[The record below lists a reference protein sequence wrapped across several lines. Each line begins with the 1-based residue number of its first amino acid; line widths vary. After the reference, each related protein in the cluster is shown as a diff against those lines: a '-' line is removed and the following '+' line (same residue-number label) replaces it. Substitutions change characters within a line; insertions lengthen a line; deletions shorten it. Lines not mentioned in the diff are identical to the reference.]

1 MNKFSPILLGLSLAV
16 VGSSLTAAQDAA
28 STSSIPRILQIAYY
42 LGLDSLS
49 GKSRALFL
57 TEYDSFADWEKDNKL
72 VDKNP
77 SLSAE
82 LERASIADGELLE
95 NVDSGVFVR
104 DDDLSYKPHADLT
117 HARYMEISEFHVRAG
132 HHKDWEKLTK
142 MVKDAHDK
150 AGTHAHWAAFEIA
163 YGAPDGT
170 YLVLS
175 ADDSMADIDRGYAE
189 DKAFREAIG
198 GDEGMKALDEL
209 FAATVDSSDSQLF
222 AVNPKPAAAP
232 MAKPAAAEK
241 KTP

>member
-1 MNKFSPILLGLSLAV
+1 
-16 VGSSLTAAQDAA
+16 
-28 STSSIPRILQIAYY
+28 
-42 LGLDSLS
+42 
-49 GKSRALFL
+49 
-57 TEYDSFADWEKDNKL
+57 
-72 VDKNP
+72 
-77 SLSAE
+77 
-82 LERASIADGELLE
+82 
-95 NVDSGVFVR
+95 
-104 DDDLSYKPHADLT
+104 
-117 HARYMEISEFHVRAG
+117 
-132 HHKDWEKLTK
+132 

-189 DKAFREAIG
+189 DKAFREALG
-198 GDEGMKALDEL
+198 GDEGMKVLDEL

-222 AVNPKPAAAP
+222 AVNPKQSYVSPDWIKADPEFWAPKPAAKPAAAP